1 MPVTRKTTSSRRP
14 GLMARLRGRHNTT
27 TTTTTTTTTRK
38 TRHHKPGHRTGH
50 ATTAAPVHHHKP
62 GHRTGHATTAA
73 PVHHHKRRPS
83 LKDKVSG
90 AMLKLK
96 GAVTRRP
103 GEKAAGTRRMRGT
116 DGRGS
121 HRRY

>member
-1 MPVTRKTTSSRRP
+1 MPVTRKTTSTRGP

-38 TRHHKPGHRTGH
+38 TRTNRNPTRRTGH
-50 ATTAAPVHHHKP
+50 TTTTAP
-62 GHRTGHATTAA
+62 
-73 PVHHHKRRPS
+73 HHHKRRPS

>member
-38 TRHHKPGHRTGH
+38 TR
-50 ATTAAPVHHHKP
+50 HHKP